1 MARMFARELANNGN
15 MTVSTGSAAMPST
28 CGGICNDQFVANYGL
43 SLAVKEF

>member
-15 MTVSTGSAAMPST
+15 MTVSKASAAMPLM
-28 CGGICNDQFVANYGL
+28 CGGMCNDQFVANYGL